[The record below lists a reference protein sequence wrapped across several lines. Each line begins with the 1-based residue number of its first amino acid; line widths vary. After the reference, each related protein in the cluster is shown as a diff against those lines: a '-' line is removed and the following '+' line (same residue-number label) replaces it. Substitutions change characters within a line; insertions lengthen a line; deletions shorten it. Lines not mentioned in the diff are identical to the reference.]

1 MTDVSSVSAISCG
14 FSGLSP
20 PACPSVKLFV
30 CAHVCQSRVLNAELV
45 LLSITMATVS
55 EETMRSSRDDS
66 CSPSTRTGG
75 GSQIQ
80 TDTLSLALV
89 SGL

>member
-66 CSPSTRTGG
+66 RTGG

>member
-1 MTDVSSVSAISCG
+1 MFRVSLPSPVVFQA
-14 FSGLSP
+14 LS

-30 CAHVCQSRVLNAELV
+30 CTHVCQSRVLNAELV

-80 TDTLSLALV
+80 TDTLSLELV